1 MSKYLN
7 IDIEVMRIVGRIAAN
22 VLKLLAEAV
31 KSGVSTLD
39 LDLYAR
45 DLIKSY
51 GAQSACY
58 GYKANGLTYPGSIC
72 VSINEEV
79 VHGVPSAQRIIRDG
93 DLVSL
98 DVCVAY
104 NSHVADNAKTIAVGD
119 VSETNRRL
127 INVAEEALHRGIK
140 NALSN
145 GYVGDIT
152 SAIQQVVELSGFSIV
167 KDFVGHG
174 IGRQLHQD
182 PQIPNCGLAK
192 GKGPKL
198 KLGMA
203 LAIEP
208 MINVGLP
215 SVVYMP
221 DGWTVVTLDRK
232 PSAHCEHTIFIT
244 ENGPEV
250 LTLPTN

>member
-1 MSKYLN
+1 MSRYLN
-7 IDIEVMRIVGRIAAN
+7 ININAMRAAGRIAADI
-22 VLKLLAEAV
+22 LKCLENAV
-31 KSGVSTLD
+31 QIGISTLD

-45 DLIKSY
+45 DLMKQY

-58 GYKANGLTYPGSIC
+58 GYKANGLTYPGAIC

-79 VHGVPSAQRIIRDG
+79 VHGIPSARRIIQDG

-98 DVCVAY
+98 DVCVEY
-104 NSHVADNAKTIAVGD
+104 DSHVADNAKTIAVGN
-119 VSETNRRL
+119 VSEVNRCL
-127 INVAEEALHRGIK
+127 INVAEQALHAGIN
-140 NALSN
+140 NAVAN
-145 GYVGDIT
+145 NRVGDIT
-152 SAIQQVVELSGFSIV
+152 SAIQKVVEDGGFSIV
-167 KDFVGHG
+167 KEFVGHG
-174 IGRQLHQD
+174 IGRELHQD
-182 PQIPNCGLAK
+182 PQVPNCGLAR
-192 GKGPKL
+192 GQGQRL

-208 MINVGLP
+208 MINAGLP

-221 DGWTVVTLDRK
+221 DGWTVSTLDRK
-232 PSAHCEHTIFIT
+232 PSVHCEHTIFIT